1 MRVNSDAKF
10 DRDMSSDPEFS
21 GPSATQLARGRLPAS
36 TGLIYRPYWWEA
48 APRPRVSSPLPKQTD
63 VVVIGSGFTGLSAA
77 LTLLRNGRD
86 VVVLERGDP
95 GFGASTRNGGQIG
108 SGNQKFRVKRLIE
121 LRGRAKAEAM
131 LREGVRMLDHIEH
144 LIETEK
150 IDCNFTRCGRFR
162 AAVQPEHYEA
172 MARDMEDL
180 RQIAG
185 VESHMVPRSEQ
196 HSEIGTDAFH
206 GGSVLPQDA
215 SLHPGLY
222 HSGLMR
228 RIQEA
233 GGHIVG
239 NAAAE
244 SIASN
249 GSGRFSVTTP
259 RGTISAR
266 DVIVAT
272 NGYTDGLV
280 PELGRRIVPIGSGLI
295 ATGQIPAT
303 TFARLM
309 PKNRVYGNTNRV
321 FYYFRTAPGERR
333 VIWGGR
339 VGRLANNTSPLAFRH
354 LARDMLHVF
363 PDLADVPIT
372 HAWDGM
378 IGYTYDE
385 VPHLGRTAAGL
396 YYALGYCGT
405 GVSRATYFGSKIA
418 LQLLERRE
426 GRTSFDDLVFP
437 SFPIHPIAKR
447 AVPVV
452 ETWYRFR
459 DATKL

>member
-1 MRVNSDAKF
+1 MRTDDTPLITTAL
-10 DRDMSSDPEFS
+10 E
-21 GPSATQLARGRLPAS
+21 LARGCAS
-36 TGLIYRPYWWEA
+36 GASLAYQPYWWDA
-48 APRPRVSSPLPKQTD
+48 APRQHPVQVTVPEKVD
-63 VVVIGSGFTGLSAA
+63 VVIVGSGFTGLSAA
-77 LTLLRNGRD
+77 LTLLRNGRSAL
-86 VVVLERGDP
+86 VLERNVP

-121 LRGRAKAEAM
+121 LRGRKKAEAM
-131 LREGVRMLDHIEH
+131 LREGVCMLDYIEH
-144 LIETEK
+144 LIASEK
-150 IDCNFTRCGRFR
+150 IDCHFSRCGRFR
-162 AAVQPEHYEA
+162 AAVKPEHYDS
-172 MARDMEDL
+172 MARDMADL

-185 VESHMVPRSEQ
+185 VESYMVPRSEQ
-196 HSEIGTDAFH
+196 HTEIGSDVFF
-206 GGSVLPQDA
+206 GGSVLPGDA

-222 HSGLMR
+222 HAGLVS
-228 RIQEA
+228 RIKDA
-233 GGHIVG
+233 GGHVIG
-239 NAAAE
+239 NAAAQAIE
-244 SIASN
+244 PN
-249 GSGRFSVTTP
+249 GAGFTVSTP
-259 RGTISAR
+259 LGVIECR
-266 DVIVAT
+266 DVIIAT

-295 ATGQIPAT
+295 ATGEIPEAT
-303 TFARLM
+303 FTRLM

-333 VIWGGR
+333 VLWGGR
-339 VGRLANNTSPLAFRH
+339 VGRIANNTSPLAFRH

-363 PDLADVPIT
+363 PDLANVPVT

-396 YYALGYCGT
+396 HYAIGYCGT
-405 GVSRATYFGSKIA
+405 GVSRATYFGHKIA
-418 LQLLERRE
+418 LQVIGERD
-426 GRTSFDDLVFP
+426 GRTSFEDLVFP
-437 SFPIHPIAKR
+437 SFPVHPIAKR